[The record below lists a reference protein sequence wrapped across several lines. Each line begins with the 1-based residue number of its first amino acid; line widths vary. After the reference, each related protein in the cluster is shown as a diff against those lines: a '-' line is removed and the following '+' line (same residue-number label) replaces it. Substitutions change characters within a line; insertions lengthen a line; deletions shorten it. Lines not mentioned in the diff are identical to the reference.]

1 MTRWQRWFNKSFGA
15 SRSGALVICVPAFRY
30 NNFVKVHPEVS
41 GLTKLISSAIG
52 AKELASFVLG
62 MFVFK

>member
-15 SRSGALVICVPAFRY
+15 NRLGVLGIGVAVACLFI
-30 NNFVKVHPEVS
+30 NDE
-41 GLTKLISSAIG
+41 IG

-62 MFVFK
+62 ILDLKYGTK